1 MTQSCGVE
9 FRRKL
14 PERSFPHAEPG
25 EDALHDVLPGG
36 TSGELSQGVEPVFD
50 VRHHGVGG
58 QSGGEGLPRP
68 ADGFQRPADGVL
80 LADVRQV
87 PLRLRPL
94 QFVQNAGQR
103 PGLVG
108 SFMRASKYP

>member
-80 LADVRQV
+80 LADVRQQAPGVLRV
-87 PLRLRPL
+87 PGGAQVSDGVL
-94 QFVQNAGQR
+94 QQA
-103 PGLVG
+103 
-108 SFMRASKYP
+108 